1 MEAPVSRS
9 VLDAGAVRF
18 GPERSADSISPTAGG
33 RSAVPAAVGP
43 GAFPVAARAPIANR
57 RTPSRQETCT
67 MIVGVV
73 KETFPGERRVAL
85 IPDIVVPLKK
95 KGFEVL
101 IESGAGA
108 EAGFSD
114 SAYEAKGAKVL
125 GSRSEVFGQADIIA
139 QVRSYGANPEHG
151 KADLALM
158 KPGQII
164 VGASEPLSTPE
175 LVKELALTKVNA
187 FGLEI
192 IPRTTRAQAM
202 DILSS
207 MATVA
212 GYRAVLWAA
221 ERLPRFF
228 PMFMTAAGTVA
239 PARVFVIGAGVA
251 GLQAIATAKRLGAVV
266 SAYDVRPAVR
276 EEVES
281 LGGKFVEMELDT
293 AEGEGGYARQMD
305 EAFYRKQRELLTRV
319 VAENDV
325 VITTAAVPGRKA
337 PVLITEEMLKGMPPG
352 AVIVDLAAERGGN
365 CEVTKPDE
373 VVVAHGVT
381 VLGPTNVPATLAT
394 HASQMFSRN
403 VFNFLVNMLTKD
415 KEMRFDLEQD
425 DDIIQ
430 ATWLTKDGE
439 VINMAVRKLLGLP
452 VEAAPAEAATEG
464 GQD

>member
-1 MEAPVSRS
+1 
-9 VLDAGAVRF
+9 
-18 GPERSADSISPTAGG
+18 
-33 RSAVPAAVGP
+33 
-43 GAFPVAARAPIANR
+43 
-57 RTPSRQETCT
+57 

-85 IPDIVVPLKK
+85 IPDIVPPLKK

-114 SAYEAKGAKVL
+114 SAYEAKGARVL

-139 QVRSYGANPEHG
+139 QVRSYGANPVHG

-158 KPGQII
+158 RPGQIL
-164 VGASEPLSTPE
+164 VGAAEPLSTPE
-175 LVKELALTKVNA
+175 LVQELALTKVNA

-425 DDIIQ
+425 DDILQ

-452 VEAAPAEAATEG
+452 VEEAPAEAATEG

>member
-1 MEAPVSRS
+1 
-9 VLDAGAVRF
+9 
-18 GPERSADSISPTAGG
+18 
-33 RSAVPAAVGP
+33 
-43 GAFPVAARAPIANR
+43 
-57 RTPSRQETCT
+57 

-85 IPDIVVPLKK
+85 IPDIVPPLKK
-95 KGFEVL
+95 KGFEVVV
-101 IESGAGA
+101 ESGAGA
-108 EAGFSD
+108 QAGFSD

-125 GSRSEVFGQADIIA
+125 GSRNDVFQQSDIIA
-139 QVRSYGANPEHG
+139 QIRSYGANPEHG

-158 KPGQII
+158 KEGQII
-164 VGASEPLSTPE
+164 VGAAEPLSTPE
-175 LVKELALTKVNA
+175 LVKELAETKVNA

-221 ERLPRFF
+221 ERLPKFF

-239 PARVFVIGAGVA
+239 PAKVFVIGAGVA
-251 GLQAIATAKRLGAVV
+251 GLQAIATAKRLGAIV

-293 AEGEGGYARQMD
+293 AEGEGGYAREMD
-305 EAFYRKQRELLTRV
+305 EEFYRKQRELMTRV

-325 VITTAAVPGRKA
+325 VITTAAIPGRKA

-373 VVVAHGVT
+373 VVESHGVT

-394 HASQMFSRN
+394 HASQMFSKN
-403 VFNFLVNMLTKD
+403 IFNFLVNMLTKD
-415 KEMRFDLEQD
+415 KEKTFKLDQG
-425 DDIIQ
+425 DDIIE

-439 VINMAVRKLLGLP
+439 VINDMVRKALGMP
-452 VEAAPAEAATEG
+452 AVEKPAEPTKEG